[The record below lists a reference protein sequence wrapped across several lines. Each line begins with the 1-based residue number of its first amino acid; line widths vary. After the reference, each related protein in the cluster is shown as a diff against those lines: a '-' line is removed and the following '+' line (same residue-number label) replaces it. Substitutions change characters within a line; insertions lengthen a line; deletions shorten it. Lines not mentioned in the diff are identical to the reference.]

1 MKTEIKYG
9 KKLTNKFI
17 KRIFLWTSIY
27 TFIFIILWL
36 LCRSICSSVIWYEGD
51 FFYDILRNIG
61 YSFTTLL
68 IIWLIGFSIIVIKCL
83 YKTLSYVDSIVD
95 ASALL
100 ISDKEEDIVLP
111 EDLLDVEKRMNQ
123 IKKQARK
130 NLRLAQENEQRKN
143 DLIVYLA
150 HDIKTPLTSMIG
162 YLSLLNEIND
172 MPLKQRVKYINIA
185 LEKSYRLEDLINELF
200 DISRFNAETIILSK
214 EELNLTM
221 MLEQIVDDFYPILK
235 ENNKEITIKSDD
247 KIIIYAD
254 SDKIARVFGNI
265 IKNAINY
272 SINNDKIEI
281 VAKKGGGIC
290 HLSNLLYYLFL
301 MSPLTVVERHG
312 HKIKSFPNPD
322 KSSLEG
328 IDATISSGWLDLKV
342 KNETNNIYQID
353 ISFDENYM
361 YGKILSDK
369 ESTIDYKIV
378 NGNLNYIKEN
388 NKIYECV
395 EVIRIEIDK
404 KTKKEIKKEKLYDE
418 KVLIKYELPSDV
430 KVEEM

>member
-281 VAKKGGGIC
+281 EVKKDNQNVI
-290 HLSNLLYYLFL
+290 
-301 MSPLTVVERHG
+301 V
-312 HKIKSFPNPD
+312 
-322 KSSLEG
+322 
-328 IDATISSGWLDLKV
+328 KV

-361 YGKILSDK
+361 YGKKLSDK